1 MANWISTNWDKI
13 DDAVTDVIAFI
24 GSILK
29 KFATWPLF
37 DVTI

>member
-1 MANWISTNWDKI
+1 MFDWIETNWDKI

-29 KFATWPLF
+29 KFASWPLF
-37 DVTI
+37 EVEI